1 MRKITILLVL
11 IIFYSNTWAQKIDP
25 QVKKEVELMSILAR
39 LAGYGEYNDDRGG
52 RYTADIDS
60 ILRKYRSHEA
70 VKMMKQFKKKYG
82 LGYDRVMSI
91 ALQIECRGDSIVK
104 LDTGK
109 KRISPIG
116 QKETHKFLSALND
129 FYRTSRFND
138 FFNTHTDIY
147 ELGLQV
153 FNDSVMA
160 HFDQEWYT
168 RFYGTPPAEQF
179 RIIIGFTNGPC
190 NYGPSRKLTG
200 QPKEVFA
207 IMNYAVDD
215 NERPIF
221 YKKVVETVVHEFC
234 HSFTKIK
241 GDTEKALEKSGKAL
255 QEYTYFSMRRQAY
268 STWRNI
274 LEESLVR
281 AATIC
286 YLIDHNY
293 DEKDIRNAIIE
304 QVDRNFF
311 WMPELVQTLRY
322 YESHRKKYPTF
333 TSFYPEII
341 RGYTFLFLVL
351 NNSIVSVIYAF
362 FISLI
367 CEFSYRKKHS

>member
-1 MRKITILLVL
+1 MKRISILLVL
-11 IIFYSNTWAQKIDP
+11 SVFFVTNTWAQKIEP
-25 QVKKEVELMSILAR
+25 QAKKEVELMSVLAR

-60 ILRKYRSHEA
+60 VLRKYRSHEA

-109 KRISPIG
+109 KSISPIDE
-116 QKETHKFLSALND
+116 QETIEFLTTLND

-138 FFNTHTDIY
+138 FFNAHTDIY

-168 RFYGTPPAEQF
+168 RFYGTPPTEQF

-215 NERPIF
+215 NEQPVF
-221 YKKVVETVVHEFC
+221 YKKIVETVVHEFC
-234 HSFTKIK
+234 HSFTRIK
-241 GDTEKALEKSGKAL
+241 GDTGKALEKSGKAL
-255 QEYTYFSMRRQAY
+255 QEYTYSSMRRQAY
-268 STWRNI
+268 GTWRNI

-286 YLIDHNY
+286 YLIDHDY
-293 DEKDIRNAIIE
+293 DEKDIRKAIIE

-333 TSFYPEII
+333 TSFYPEIV
-341 RGYTFLFLVL
+341 R
-351 NNSIVSVIYAF
+351 F
-362 FISLI
+362 FDRYVADM
-367 CEFSYRKKHS
+367 EKEMQKVME

>member
-91 ALQIECRGDSIVK
+91 ALQIECRGDSIV
-104 LDTGK
+104 
-109 KRISPIG
+109 
-116 QKETHKFLSALND
+116 
-129 FYRTSRFND
+129 
-138 FFNTHTDIY
+138 
-147 ELGLQV
+147 
-153 FNDSVMA
+153 SVMA

-341 RGYTFLFLVL
+341 R
-351 NNSIVSVIYAF
+351 F
-362 FISLI
+362 FDRYVADVEKEIQKAL
-367 CEFSYRKKHS
+367 K

>member
-1 MRKITILLVL
+1 MKKIAILLIL
-11 IIFYSNTWAQKIDP
+11 IIFYASNTWAQKIEA
-25 QVKKEVELMSILAR
+25 QVKEEVELMSVLAR
-39 LAGYGEYNDDRGG
+39 LAGYEEYGFDYARG
-52 RYTADIDS
+52 YTADIDS
-60 ILRKYRSHEA
+60 VLGKFRSHEA
-70 VKMMKQFKKKYG
+70 VEMMKLFSEKYG

-109 KRISPIG
+109 KSIGPISE
-116 QKETHKFLSALND
+116 QETPVFLSALND
-129 FYRTSRFND
+129 FYRTSHFND
-138 FFNTHTDIY
+138 FFDAHSY
-147 ELGLQV
+147 VYGPALRL
-153 FNDSVMA
+153 FNDSIMK

-179 RIIIGFTNGPC
+179 RIVIGFVNGPSC
-190 NYGPSRKLTG
+190 YGPSRQLVG
-200 QPKEVFA
+200 QSKEVFA

-341 RGYTFLFLVL
+341 R
-351 NNSIVSVIYAF
+351 F
-362 FISLI
+362 FDRYVTNM
-367 CEFSYRKKHS
+367 EKEMKKAMK

>member
-1 MRKITILLVL
+1 MRKIAILLVL
-11 IIFYSNTWAQKIDP
+11 IIFYASNTWAQKIDP

-116 QKETHKFLSALND
+116 QKETHEFLSALND

-138 FFNTHTDIY
+138 FFNTHTNIY

-286 YLIDHNY
+286 YLIDHDY

-341 RGYTFLFLVL
+341 R
-351 NNSIVSVIYAF
+351 F
-362 FISLI
+362 FDRYVTNM
-367 CEFSYRKKHS
+367 EKEMKKAMK